1 MSFVHTPDKEQFG
14 CLEPSD
20 AARCSQQNVVQ
31 RLCRGG
37 GGAGN
42 WNRETPNHPSLST
55 LWKIDL
61 WFWSLISGNVQMK
74 VFFVLNM
81 FTQSIQFEKLLVVNP
96 WLWWFLILGAF
107 KWLGTTLIFGNLR
120 NYNNGSRTIGNSGTK
135 QCRDEVFSIRRVRR
149 KRSFY
154 MLKLFPSYFIPI
166 KLENHDLNTFP
177 KLFLWRSGCFLVM
190 SWMRRAMKP
199 TEPRID

>member
-1 MSFVHTPDKEQFG
+1 MPHGAANKTWFKDCVGVGLGLGTEIGKPQIIQVWAPCGKSTCGFGPWFQEMSK
-14 CLEPSD
+14 
-20 AARCSQQNVVQ
+20 
-31 RLCRGG
+31 
-37 GGAGN
+37 
-42 WNRETPNHPSLST
+42 
-55 LWKIDL
+55 WK
-61 WFWSLISGNVQMK
+61 
-74 VFFVLNM
+74 FFFYM

-166 KLENHDLNTFP
+166 KLENHD
-177 KLFLWRSGCFLVM
+177 
-190 SWMRRAMKP
+190 
-199 TEPRID
+199 